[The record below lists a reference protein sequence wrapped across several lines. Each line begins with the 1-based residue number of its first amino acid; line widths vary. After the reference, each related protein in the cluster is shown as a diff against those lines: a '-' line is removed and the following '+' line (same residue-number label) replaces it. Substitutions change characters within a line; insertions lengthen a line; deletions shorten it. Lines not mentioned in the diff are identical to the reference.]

1 MMFLGRLNNATTSA
15 HESFNKLAERVRPQL
30 KKLTIEIEQ
39 KENFDD
45 EC

>member
-15 HESFNKLAERVRPQL
+15 HESFNKQAERVRPEL

-39 KENFDD
+39 KEILDD
-45 EC
+45 E